1 MKSEVEIGRHNET
14 QRTYF
19 ASRIPPTMVPRDTPY
34 VQRQIDHLLD
44 ALALAPD
51 ARVLEIGCGMGR
63 YTIPMARR
71 GVAVEGL
78 DLTPELLER
87 FRSFEGGQSVPLH
100 CADILDVP
108 ASLHGAFDAVI
119 GFFMLHHLHD
129 LEGSFRAVAGLL
141 EKNGRVAFVEP
152 NPWNPLYYIQIA
164 LSPGMTWKGDKGI
177 LQMRRG
183 VISDAMRRGGLEL
196 TGVKR
201 FGFFP
206 PFLAN
211 RGPAQKIERAIESLG
226 LLNPVLPFQLFTARR
241 RDSNAF

>member
-1 MKSEVEIGRHNET
+1 MKNEAEIGRHNTT
-14 QRTYF
+14 QREYF
-19 ASRIPPTMVPRDTPY
+19 ASHVKPTMVPRDTPY
-34 VQRQIDHLLD
+34 VRRQIDEV
-44 ALALAPD
+44 LAAIGHTPD
-51 ARVLEIGCGMGR
+51 MRILEIGCGMGR

-87 FRSFEGGQSVPLH
+87 FRAFEGGEQVPLH
-100 CADILDVP
+100 CTDIVEAP

-119 GFFMLHHLHD
+119 GFFTLHHLHD
-129 LEGSFRAVAGLL
+129 LEASFAAVAKLL
-141 EKNGRVAFVEP
+141 KPNGRVAFLEP
-152 NPWNPLYYIQIA
+152 NPYNALYYFQIT

-183 VISDAMRRGGLEL
+183 LISRAMRRGGLEL

-211 RGPAQKIERAIESLG
+211 RGPAQKIERAIESARVLG
-226 LLNPVLPFQLFTARR
+226 PVLPFQLFVARR
-241 RDSNAF
+241 GNSPAA

>member
-1 MKSEVEIGRHNET
+1 MKNEVEIGRHNET
-14 QRTYF
+14 QREYF
-19 ASRIPPTMVPRDTPY
+19 ASRVPPTMVPRDTPY
-34 VQRQIDHLLD
+34 VQRQIDQLLG
-44 ALALAPD
+44 AIALAPD

-63 YTIPMARR
+63 YTIPMAKR

-87 FRSFEGGQSVPLH
+87 LRSFEGGETVPLH
-100 CADILDVP
+100 CADILDAPP
-108 ASLHGAFDAVI
+108 AVHGAFDAVV

-129 LEGSFRAVAGLL
+129 LEGSFAAVARLL
-141 EKNGRVAFVEP
+141 KPEGRVAFVEP
-152 NPWNPLYYIQIA
+152 NPFNPLYYMQIT

-177 LQMRRG
+177 LEMRRG
-183 VISDAMRRGGLEL
+183 LISEAMRRGGLEL

-211 RGPAQKIERAIESLG
+211 RGPAQRIERMIESIG
-226 LLNPVLPFQLFTARR
+226 LLEPVLPFQLFSGRR
-241 RDSNAF
+241 RTSPAS